1 MLSSFESRFT
11 IFLFLLTTILYNL
24 LYNILSIE
32 KILFLSIV
40 LFFAIPFWIV
50 HRIAQPQAP

>member
-1 MLSSFESRFT
+1 MKLSFETNFT

-24 LYNILSIE
+24 LNNILSIE

-50 HRIAQPQAP
+50 HRIAQPQMP

>member
-1 MLSSFESRFT
+1 MPSFETNFT

-32 KILFLSIV
+32 KILFLTIT

-50 HRIAQPQAP
+50 HRIAQPQEP

>member
-1 MLSSFESRFT
+1 
-11 IFLFLLTTILYNL
+11 L